1 MRILSFLSILC
12 ASIILHAEQL
22 VAQHE
27 QHQSTHQS
35 TQQSTQKSNQ
45 QSASQARTLHGIVR
59 EIVSEGGTKITRPL
73 VGATVQW
80 LGTTKGAVTKA
91 DGTFLIYH
99 TAETRRLIVSFI
111 GYKRDTITIAPDQ
124 EHIDIVLKNELTLS
138 AVEVEGSNTVTI
150 TNVTAKTEKLTA
162 QTLEKSACCS
172 LSEAFEK
179 SASVE
184 VSYSDGAS
192 GARQIT
198 LLGLRSIYSQ
208 MLIENVPTHRG
219 LGSVYATDMV
229 PGPFLESISI
239 SKGAAS
245 VTTGHE
251 GMTGLIN
258 LEYKQS
264 DAVEP
269 LFVNLYAN
277 HLGRYEANA
286 LATQQWSDEFS
297 SAIMLHGR
305 TFKTRRDQNGDG
317 FLDMPLFD
325 QFNTT
330 ARVRFSTEHIEL
342 QGFVRAIRDTR
353 ESGQFNTETHQY
365 SVPHF
370 AINTRTERYEFYT
383 KMGLLN
389 PFDGAFKSIALN
401 VSGSQHRLNLRAG
414 ADRFTEDNI
423 VPFYFILGHGDDD
436 YVQNRVYAGYQGS
449 LSARLIAVKEF
460 DDESKLTFGLSNT
473 FDNITDQLALQQ
485 WGIHSRDSALYG
497 GSRQEN
503 VFGAFAEYAFSPMEN
518 MNVVGGIRADY
529 HSLFG
534 TTLTPRL
541 HARYNFSETTTLR
554 ASAGS
559 GWRSAVVIGE
569 NVSAWM
575 NNRRIQMDSAIR
587 PERSWNYG
595 ISFTTAVSLW
605 GLPLSIDA
613 EFYRTEFSNQVVADM
628 DRSARVLALGNL
640 QGESFSNS
648 AMLQLGT
655 TFFDRLEFNF
665 AYRYIDARTATGIGT
680 TGTGMQALRDR
691 MLISPHRI
699 LSTASYATE
708 DKGWQFDATVSYN
721 SSGRIPSTEDNPTAH
736 QIADRFEGYT
746 LISGQITK
754 RFGSFDLYVGVENAL
769 NTVAVNHIIS
779 GHNPWMF
786 HYEAGLAAGPFDNRT
801 FYTGIRWRW

>member
-1 MRILSFLSILC
+1 MKTSFISFVIGCLSFVSLHIGSLSLF
-12 ASIILHAEQL
+12 
-22 VAQHE
+22 AQ
-27 QHQSTHQS
+27 THL
-35 TQQSTQKSNQ
+35 
-45 QSASQARTLHGIVR
+45 TLHGIVR
-59 EIVSEGGTKITRPL
+59 EEVIEDGKRMTRPL

-80 LGTTKGAVTKA
+80 LGTAIGTVTKA
-91 DGTFLIYH
+91 NGVFLLPH
-99 TAETRRLIVSFI
+99 TDASRRLVVSYV
-111 GYKRDTITIAPDQ
+111 GYRRDTMEIATEQ

-138 AVEVEGSNTVTI
+138 AIQVEGSNTVTI

-258 LEYKQS
+258 LEYKQP
-264 DAVEP
+264 DVREP

-277 HLGRYEANA
+277 HLGRYEANV
-286 LATQQWSDEFS
+286 LSTQQWNDEVS

-305 TFKTRRDQNGDG
+305 TFKTRRDENGDG

-330 ARVRFSTEHIEL
+330 ARVRYSDDKLEL
-342 QGFVRAIRDTR
+342 QAFVRAVRDTR
-353 ESGQFNTETHQY
+353 ESGQFLDTPHEFN
-365 SVPHF
+365 VPHF
-370 AINTRTERYEFYT
+370 AINARTERYEFYT
-383 KMGLLN
+383 KTGLLN
-389 PFDGAFKSIALN
+389 PFDGALKSLALI
-401 VSGSQHRLNLRAG
+401 VSGSQHHLGLKTGN
-414 ADRFTEDNI
+414 DNFTEQGFL
-423 VPFYFILGHGDDD
+423 PFYRVLGHGADDA
-436 YVQNRVYAGYQGS
+436 VQNREYSGYQGTV
-449 LSARLIAVKEF
+449 SARLIAVKEF
-460 DDESKLTFGLSNT
+460 DDESKLTVGLSNT
-473 FDNITDQLALQQ
+473 FDNITDRLSIQK
-485 WGIHSRDSALYG
+485 WGIHSRDSMQYG
-497 GSRQEN
+497 GTRQEN
-503 VFGAFAEYAFSPMEN
+503 VVGAFAEYSFSL
-518 MNVVGGIRADY
+518 MNDLNVIAGLRADH

-534 TTLTPRL
+534 TTVTPRL
-541 HARYNFSETTTLR
+541 HARYNFSETTSLR

-569 NVSAWM
+569 NISSWM
-575 NNRRIQMDSAIR
+575 NNRTIQLDNAIR

-595 ISFTTAVSLW
+595 VSFTTVLDLA
-605 GLPLSIDA
+605 GLPVSIDA
-613 EFYRTEFSNQVVADM
+613 EVYRTVFGNQVVADM
-628 DRSARVLALGNL
+628 DQSTRVLALGNV

-655 TFFDRLEFNF
+655 TLFDRVEMNF
-665 AYRYIDARTATGIGT
+665 AYRYIDARTTTGIGAT
-680 TGTGMQALRDR
+680 QALRDR
-691 MLISPHRI
+691 MLISPHR
-699 LSTASYATE
+699 LLATASYATE
-708 DKGWQFDATVSYN
+708 DKGWQLDATISYN
-721 SSGRIPSTEDNPTAH
+721 SSGRVPSTADNPIAH

-754 RFGSFDLYVGVENAL
+754 RFEKFDVYGGVENAL
-769 NTVAVNHIIS
+769 NTLAVNHIIN
-779 GHNPWMF
+779 GHNPWAL

-801 FYTGIRWRW
+801 FYMGIRWRW